1 MTAFGSEFKKYR
13 KKMGLSQE
21 EISERLG
28 VTSQAISKWECNRSY
43 PDLDMLINIA
53 SIFDISLDMLLLG
66 KERSTYVDEDA
77 PRVLGLPDDD
87 TLRIVLCSG
96 NRLLKLEEGCNG
108 VKIPLQIN
116 GRVGL
121 LEVRGSA
128 DISGDVYGN
137 ISAGTSVCCDNV
149 DGNVSSGT
157 SIACDNVTG
166 NASSG
171 TSLACDNVTGNV
183 SCGGSISCD
192 DIHGDIKRCGGDIC
206 CERISGSIEIC
217 EKIVYIERD
226 C

>member
-21 EISERLG
+21 EISEKLG

-66 KERSTYVDEDA
+66 KERSTYIDEDA
-77 PRVLGLPDDD
+77 PRVFGLPDDD

-96 NRLLKLEEGCNG
+96 NRLLKFEEGCNG

-116 GRVGL
+116 SRVGL

-137 ISAGTSVCCDNV
+137 ISAGASVCCDNV
-149 DGNVSSGT
+149 DGNVSSGM
-157 SIACDNVTG
+157 SI
-166 NASSG
+166 S
-171 TSLACDNVTGNV
+171 CDNVTGNV

-192 DIHGDIKRCGGDIC
+192 DIHGDIKHCGGDIC
-206 CERISGSIEIC
+206 CEKISGSIENC
-217 EKIVYIERD
+217 EKIVYIEKD
-226 C
+226 S